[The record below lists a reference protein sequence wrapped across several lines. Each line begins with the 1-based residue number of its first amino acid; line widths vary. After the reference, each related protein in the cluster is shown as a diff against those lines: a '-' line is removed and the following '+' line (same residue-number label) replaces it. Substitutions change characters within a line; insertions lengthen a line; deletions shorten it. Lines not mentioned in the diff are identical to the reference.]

1 MRMRSWTRYGVGML
15 VAAAITLAAAHV
27 GRTQP
32 APPPNQQVLED
43 ITNTKHNLS
52 SVDPSRLLSSGTL
65 PRSGTERDAKS
76 APGGTSEICVFC
88 HTPHGASAPGAT
100 FRAPIWNRNL
110 DYQAGRTYQLYDQVW
125 SFSFEGVL
133 NDAAGQRPT
142 GYSRL
147 CLSCHDGTVA
157 LGNVINAPGSGGYL
171 GRVPMTG
178 NLGPGG
184 TIPQGSGDLTGDT
197 RRLGLD
203 LRNDHP
209 ISFAFDQALVAKDQ
223 ELVNPGPPLQYPAK
237 VSDPTPLS
245 PARRYPGND
254 PNVYD
259 SVQCT
264 SCHNPHQVNY
274 PKFLR
279 ANWFHRETNNPDPT
293 KNNQNQQI
301 ICLFCHDK
309 PRWIDST
316 HAIAPVIR
324 NKYPLVNNDPTNPNS
339 GYDYD
344 GNHTVS
350 EYACRDCHDPHT
362 IQGAK
367 RLHREGVNA
376 QGTDGVESTCFLCHS
391 PNTDPTAVGTLVA
404 GDPTTPANPRFVPA
418 TGRPAPDVY
427 SEFSKDIGVGNCPNF
442 PKCGSAMNL
451 QFAQGHEPVFTAR
464 SQEGVELA
472 SPAPPAGN
480 EFPPGTNQPDSAHIE
495 CVDCHNPH
503 QVVRDNRLRGMK
515 GITFDDKVIETTS
528 TDQNRPYVYEVC
540 FRCHGN
546 SYTNIFNGDRYPDDP
561 KFSLGTALF
570 AYRSNPRIQPSNPK
584 FSLSGFSNKRLEFA
598 TYGGPSQEIEGKTNP
613 QASYVNGEPW
623 GTDAL
628 SGRTRYVGPGVNKAF
643 HPVVGPGR
651 NGTAALKKQLEQWS
665 GGRRAQDIT
674 IQCTDCH
681 NSDYYDAYGG
691 GGAVIREQRFLGP
704 ITESNTVRAG
714 DVKNFG
720 VSQDYDGERSKHP
733 IGPHGSNNI
742 RILRAPYNTDIA
754 NPSRNFATDGFNE
767 SLFPG
772 FPGQTSHWDNFL
784 LCFQCHDRRAFDPN
798 AVGAAP
804 HDSSWTNF
812 FGVPADPTEPLTG
825 VTKEPRAVSWESNL
839 HMYHMLRTGALCHEC
854 HYNVHSNAE
863 AQNTIYGDGTGCVV
877 GGTPQCPVKNDG
889 TTTAGLPPDDEDGVP
904 GDGISDTH
912 LINFAP
918 GGPTS
923 YSGEKPCDQVESET
937 VVQTIPTFSGGAD
950 VACSGANANPNPGA
964 TGSEP
969 RPGVAIVPKANV
981 FEGVEGVTATKPV
994 WYYSTT
1000 IATDDATNTPFPVF
1014 RCNLRCHGVVMST
1027 CFYIGNAPGGNRRM
1041 NNGVATW
1048 CAGGQQQTTPVSFGA
1063 APPAIQ
1069 KFLAEVGRGLLPPVG
1084 NLNLDVDKPQHER
1097 LKPPA
1102 RHAQR

>member
-1 MRMRSWTRYGVGML
+1 
-15 VAAAITLAAAHV
+15 
-27 GRTQP
+27 
-32 APPPNQQVLED
+32 VLED

-65 PRSGTERDAKS
+65 PRSGSERDAKS

-88 HTPHGASAPGAT
+88 HTPHGASATGT
-100 FRAPIWNRNL
+100 GLKAPLWNRNL

-157 LGNVINAPGSGGYL
+157 LGNLINAPGSGGYQ

-184 TIPQGSGDLTGDT
+184 TMPQGSGDLTGDT

-203 LRNDHP
+203 LRNDHA
-209 ISFAFDQALVAKDQ
+209 ISFAFDQALVLQDQ
-223 ELVNPGPPLQYPAK
+223 ELVNPGPPLQNPAK

-245 PARRYPGND
+245 PLRRYPGND

-259 SVQCT
+259 AVQCT

-279 ANWFHRETNNPDPT
+279 ANWFHRETNNPDPA

-301 ICLFCHDK
+301 ICMFCHDK

-324 NKYPLVNNDPTNPNS
+324 NKYPLVNNDPSNPNS

-350 EYACRDCHDPHT
+350 EYACRNCHDPHT

-376 QGTDGVESTCFLCHS
+376 QGTDGIENTCYLCHS
-391 PNTDPTAVGTLVA
+391 PNTGPTAFGTLVA
-404 GDPTTPANPRFVPA
+404 GDPTTAANPRFVPA

-427 SEFSKDIGVGNCPNF
+427 SEFSKDIGVGNCPSF

-472 SPAPPAGN
+472 SPTPPAGN
-480 EFPPGTNQPDSAHIE
+480 ESPPGISQQDSAHIE

-503 QVVRDNRLRGMK
+503 QVVRDNRLRGIK
-515 GITFDDKVIETTS
+515 GISFTDQVVETTPS
-528 TDQNRPYVYEVC
+528 DLNRPYVYEVC

-546 SYTNIFNGDRYPDDP
+546 SYGQIFGADSYPSP
-561 KFSLGTALF
+561 TI
-570 AYRSNPRIQPSNPK
+570 YRSNPMWPPTNVK
-584 FSLSGFSNKRLEFA
+584 FSMGGFSNKRLEFA
-598 TYGGPSQEIEGKTNP
+598 RYGNAAAEVRGTKSGASVSPPG
-613 QASYVNGEPW
+613 ASYIVQ
-623 GTDAL
+623 TDTQWEVD
-628 SGRTRYVGPGVNKAF
+628 STTGQPRYIGPGINKAF
-643 HPVVGPGR
+643 HPVVGGGR
-651 NGTAALKKQLEQWS
+651 NGTAALSKQLEQWS
-665 GGRRAQDIT
+665 GGRPAQDIT

-681 NSDYYDAYGG
+681 NSDHYDAYTDPLT
-691 GGAVIREQRFLGP
+691 GAIRTQPETRLLGP

-720 VSQDYDGERSKHP
+720 VSQDYEGERSRFP

-742 RILRAPYNTDIA
+742 RILRAPYNTDIV
-754 NPSRNFATDGFNE
+754 NPSRNFSRDGFNE
-767 SLFPG
+767 TLFPG

-798 AVGAAP
+798 VAGAEP
-804 HDSSWTNF
+804 QNPSWTNF
-812 FGVPADPTEPLTG
+812 FGVPASPNEVFRGANP
-825 VTKEPRAVSWESNL
+825 KQPSAVSWESNL

-863 AQNTIYGDGTGCVV
+863 AQNTIFGDGTGCVV
-877 GGTPQCPVKNDG
+877 GGTPACPVKGDG
-889 TTTAGLPPDDEDGVP
+889 TTTAGLPPDAEDGVV
-904 GDGISDTH
+904 DGISDTH

-918 GGPTS
+918 GGPIYT
-923 YSGEKPCDQVESET
+923 GEKRCDDTTGET
-937 VVQTIPTFSGGAD
+937 VVQTIPTYSGGAD
-950 VACSGANANPNPGA
+950 VACSGATANPNPGLS
-964 TGSEP
+964 TGVEP
-969 RPGVAIVPKANV
+969 QPGVPIVPNPNV

-994 WYYSTT
+994 WYYHTT
-1000 IATDDATNTPFPVF
+1000 IATDDLTQTPFPVF

-1027 CFYIGNAPGGNRRM
+1027 CFYIGNATPSANRRM
-1041 NNGVATW
+1041 NNEFSTW
-1048 CAGGQQQTTPVSFGA
+1048 CAGGRQQIAPVTFGA
-1063 APPAIQ
+1063 VPPAIRQ
-1069 KFLAEVGRGLLPPVG
+1069 FLADVERSLRPPGAGLEVEKPRHDR
-1084 NLNLDVDKPQHER
+1084 LN
-1097 LKPPA
+1097 PPA
-1102 RHAQR
+1102 RQVRR

>member
-1 MRMRSWTRYGVGML
+1 MTRPRRNRFALFPAVIVVGTILGWTNE
-15 VAAAITLAAAHV
+15 

-32 APPPNQQVLED
+32 PPPPPPPSNQQVLED
-43 ITNTKHNLS
+43 ITHTKHNLS
-52 SVDPSRLLSSGTL
+52 SVDPSVLLSSGVL
-65 PRSGTERDAKS
+65 PRAGSERDAKS
-76 APGGTSEICVFC
+76 EPGGTSEICVFC
-88 HTPHGASAPGAT
+88 HTPHGASATGT
-100 FRAPIWNRNL
+100 GLKAPLWNRNL
-110 DYQAGRTYQLYDQVW
+110 DYQATRTYQLYDQVW

-157 LGNVINAPGSGGYL
+157 LGNLINAPGSGGYQ
-171 GRVPMTG
+171 GVVPMTG
-178 NLGPGG
+178 NLGPGK
-184 TIPQGSGDLTGDT
+184 TIPEGSGSLTGDT

-203 LRNDHP
+203 LRNDHA
-209 ISFAFDQALVAKDQ
+209 ISFTFDQALVLQDR

-245 PARRYPGND
+245 PLRRYAGNN

-259 SVQCT
+259 AVQCT

-279 ANWFHRETNNPDPT
+279 ANWFHKETNNPDPA

-316 HAIAPVIR
+316 HAIASVIR
-324 NKYPLVNNDPTNPNS
+324 NKYPLVNNDSANVNS

-350 EYACRDCHDPHT
+350 EYACRNCHDPHT

-376 QGTDGVESTCFLCHS
+376 QGTDGIESTCYLCHA
-391 PNTDPTAVGTLVA
+391 PNTGPTAPGTLVA
-404 GDPTTPANPRFVPA
+404 GDPTTAANPRFVPA

-427 SEFSKDIGVGNCPNF
+427 GEFSKDIGVGNCATF

-451 QFAQGHEPVFTAR
+451 QFAQGHEPVFVAR
-464 SQEGVELA
+464 SQEGVELE

-480 EFPPGTNQPDSAHIE
+480 EYPPGVSSADSAHIE

-515 GITFDDKVIETTS
+515 GITFDDQVVETTPA
-528 TDQNRPYVYEVC
+528 DLNRPYVYEVC

-546 SYTNIFNGDRYPDDP
+546 SYTTIFNGDRFPED
-561 KFSLGTALF
+561 TR
-570 AYRSNPRIQPSNPK
+570 YRSNPMIQPSNLK
-584 FSLSGFSNKRLEFA
+584 FSLAGFSNKRLEFA
-598 TYGGPSQEIEGKTNP
+598 TYGDSRDLSDTYQGKSKPDAVWVTGPSWTPLEGGAARN
-613 QASYVNGEPW
+613 
-623 GTDAL
+623 
-628 SGRTRYVGPGVNKAF
+628 VGPGKHKSF
-643 HPVVGPGR
+643 HPVVGTGR
-651 NGTAALKKQLEQWS
+651 NGTPALTKQLRQWS
-665 GGRRAQDIT
+665 GGRAADTLT

-691 GGAVIREQRFLGP
+691 GGSTVVQSRFLGP

-720 VSQDYDGERSKHP
+720 IAQDYDGERSRQP
-733 IGPHGSNNI
+733 IGPHGSKNI

-754 NPSRNFATDGFNE
+754 NPRRNFQADGYGGRGAP
-767 SLFPG
+767 LFPG

-784 LCFQCHDRRAFDPN
+784 LCFQCHDRTAFDPY
-798 AVGAAP
+798 AVGANP
-804 HDSSWTNF
+804 NEPSWTNF
-812 FGVPADPTEPLTG
+812 FGVPVSPSDLGSAPNSPPSGLL
-825 VTKEPRAVSWESNL
+825 SWESNL
-839 HMYHMLRTGALCHEC
+839 HQYHLLRTGALCHEC

-877 GGTPQCPVKNDG
+877 GGTPACAPG
-889 TTTAGLPPDDEDGVP
+889 PSGSTAGLPPDAEDGKI
-904 GDGISDTH
+904 DGVSDTH

-918 GGPTS
+918 GGPS
-923 YSGEKPCDQVESET
+923 AYSGEKECQDIGGGTPGSPGPIEIDPVTGEPIPPDPVGSDPPCTGSD
-937 VVQTIPTFSGGAD
+937 PD
-950 VACSGANANPNPGA
+950 PNPES
-964 TGSEP
+964 TNL
-969 RPGVAIVPKANV
+969 RTNV
-981 FEGVEGVTATKPV
+981 FTGVEGVTATLPV
-994 WYYSTT
+994 WYYQKDVKYNPG
-1000 IATDDATNTPFPVF
+1000 AF

-1027 CFYIGNAPGGNRRM
+1027 CFYITNTDPSAPPLNLDM
-1041 NNGVATW
+1041 NQARTW
-1048 CAGGQQQTTPVSFGA
+1048 CAGGRQQSPGILFGS
-1063 APPAIQ
+1063 APPEI
-1069 KFLAEVGRGLLPPVG
+1069 KRLLADLGKALVPGGL
-1084 NLNLDVDKPQHER
+1084 DRIKPTPSTADRRAAVHSTASR
-1097 LKPPA
+1097 
-1102 RHAQR
+1102 

>member
-1 MRMRSWTRYGVGML
+1 MGMRPWTRYGIGML
-15 VAAAITLAAAHV
+15 FAAAVTLAAGSV

-32 APPPNQQVLED
+32 PPPPNQQVLED

-88 HTPHGASAPGAT
+88 HTPHGASSAGAT
-100 FRAPIWNRNL
+100 FKAPLWNRNL

-157 LGNVINAPGSGGYL
+157 LGNLMNAPGSGGYQ
-171 GRVPMTG
+171 GRVTMTG

-209 ISFAFDQALVAKDQ
+209 ISFAFDQALVLQDQ
-223 ELVNPGPPLQYPAK
+223 ELVNPGPPLQNPAK
-237 VSDPTPLS
+237 VGDPTPLS
-245 PARRYPGND
+245 PLRRYPGND

-301 ICLFCHDK
+301 ICMFCHDK

-324 NKYPLVNNDPTNPNS
+324 NQYPLVNNDPSNPNS

-350 EYACRDCHDPHT
+350 EYACRNCHDPHT

-376 QGTDGVESTCFLCHS
+376 EGTDGIESTCYLCHS
-391 PNTDPTAVGTLVA
+391 PNTGSTAFGTLVA
-404 GDPTTPANPRFVPA
+404 GDPTTTANPRFVSA

-427 SEFSKDIGVGNCPNF
+427 SEFSKDIGVGNCSNF

-472 SPAPPAGN
+472 SPTPPAGN
-480 EFPPGTNQPDSAHIE
+480 ESAPGINQPDSAHIE

-503 QVVRDNRLRGMK
+503 QVVRDNRLRGIK
-515 GITFDDKVIETTS
+515 GISFTNQVVETTP
-528 TDQNRPYVYEVC
+528 TDLNRPYVYEVC

-546 SYTNIFNGDRYPDDP
+546 SYTTIFQGDRYPEDG
-561 KFSLGTALF
+561 L
-570 AYRSNPRIQPSNPK
+570 YRSNPRWPPTNVK
-584 FSLSGFSNKRLEFA
+584 FSMGGFSNKRLEFA
-598 TYGGPSQEIEGKTNP
+598 TYGDSRDTSSAFEGKSNP
-613 QASYVNGEPW
+613 AAVWVRGDQWNPPTVPPGSPDPNG
-623 GTDAL
+623 GQ
-628 SGRTRYVGPGVNKAF
+628 RYVGPGFNKAF
-643 HPVVGPGR
+643 HPVVGKGR
-651 NGTAALKKQLEQWS
+651 NGTAALNKQLQEGTRFKLS
-665 GGRRAQDIT
+665 VDST

-691 GGAVIREQRFLGP
+691 GGSVIGQERFLGP

-720 VSQDYDGERSKHP
+720 ISQDYEGERSRFP

-754 NPSRNFATDGFNE
+754 NPSRNFAQDGFDE
-767 SLFPG
+767 TRFPG
-772 FPGQTSHWDNFL
+772 FLGPGNPQTSHWDNFL

-798 AVGAAP
+798 APGAVP

-812 FGVPADPTEPLTG
+812 FGVPADPTEVVTG
-825 VTKEPRAVSWESNL
+825 ITKAPNTVSWESNL

-863 AQNTIYGDGTGCVV
+863 AQNTIFGDGTGCI
-877 GGTPQCPVKNDG
+877 GGTSGCP
-889 TTTAGLPPDDEDGVP
+889 AGLPPDEEDSLDGITK
-904 GDGISDTH
+904 DGISDTH

-918 GGPTS
+918 GGPIYT
-923 YSGEKPCDQVESET
+923 GEKRCDDTTGET

-950 VACSGANANPNPGA
+950 VACSGATANPNPGFA
-964 TGSEP
+964 TGVEP
-969 RPGVAIVPKANV
+969 RPGVPIVPKPNV

-1000 IATDDATNTPFPVF
+1000 VDSLDPTLPPFPVF

-1027 CFYIGNAPGGNRRM
+1027 CFYIGNADRNVNRRM
-1041 NNGVATW
+1041 NNGTSTW
-1048 CAGGQQQTTPVSFGA
+1048 CAGGQQQTTPVTFGA

-1069 KFLAEVGRGLLPPVG
+1069 KFLADVGRSLRPPAG
-1084 NLNLDVDKPQHER
+1084 LDVDTVQPVR

-1102 RHAQR
+1102 RQVRR

>member
-1 MRMRSWTRYGVGML
+1 MRRRSWTRYWIGML
-15 VAAAITLAAAHV
+15 FAAAVTLAVAHV
-27 GRTQP
+27 GQTQP

-76 APGGTSEICVFC
+76 VPGGTSEICVFC
-88 HTPHGASAPGAT
+88 HTPHGASATGT
-100 FRAPIWNRNL
+100 SLKAPIWNRNL

-157 LGNVINAPGSGGYL
+157 LGNLINAPGSGGYQ

-209 ISFAFDQALVAKDQ
+209 ISFTFDSALALKDT
-223 ELVNPGPPLQYPAK
+223 ELVDPGAPLQYPANK

-245 PARRYPGND
+245 PVRRYPGND
-254 PNVYD
+254 PTVYD

-279 ANWFHRETNNPDPT
+279 ANWFHHETNNPDPT

-324 NKYPLVNNDPTNPNS
+324 NKYPLVNNDPANPNS

-344 GNHTVS
+344 GNHAVS
-350 EYACRDCHDPHT
+350 EYACRNCHDPHT

-376 QGTDGVESTCFLCHS
+376 QGTDGIESTCFLCHS
-391 PNTDPTAVGTLVA
+391 PNTGPTAFGTLVA
-404 GDPTTPANPRFVPA
+404 GDPTTAATPRFVPA

-427 SEFSKDIGVGNCPNF
+427 SEFSKDIGVGNCPTF

-464 SQEGVELA
+464 SQEGVELY
-472 SPAPPAGN
+472 SPSPPAGN
-480 EFPPGTNQPDSAHIE
+480 ESPPGTNQQDSAHIE

-515 GITFDDKVIETTS
+515 GITFDDKVIETTP

-546 SYTNIFNGDRYPDDP
+546 SYTNIFNGDRYPDDA
-561 KFSLGTALF
+561 KFVLGSTPF
-570 AYRSNPRIQPSNPK
+570 AYRSNPRVQPSNPK

-598 TYGGPSQEIEGKTNP
+598 TYGSPSQEIEGKTNP

-623 GTDAL
+623 GTDAV

-643 HPVVGPGR
+643 HPVVGHGR
-651 NGTAALKKQLEQWS
+651 NGTAALTKQLEQWS
-665 GGRRAQDIT
+665 GGRQAQDVT

-691 GGAVIREQRFLGP
+691 GGSVVREQRFLGP

-720 VSQDYDGERSKHP
+720 ISQDYEGERSKHP

-754 NPSRNFATDGFNE
+754 NPSRNFQADGFG

-798 AVGAAP
+798 AAGAA
-804 HDSSWTNF
+804 HNDSSWTNF
-812 FGVPADPTEPLTG
+812 FGVPADPLDTRTSQT
-825 VTKEPRAVSWESNL
+825 VVSWESNL

-863 AQNTIYGDGTGCVV
+863 SQNTIYGDGTGCI
-877 GGTPQCPVKNDG
+877 GGTSGCP
-889 TTTAGLPPDDEDGVP
+889 AGLPPDEEDSVDGVTK
-904 GDGISDTH
+904 DGISDTH

-923 YSGEKPCDQVESET
+923 YTGEKPCDQVGTE
-937 VVQTIPTFSGGAD
+937 IGAD
-950 VACSGANANPNPGA
+950 AACSGGTANPNPGSVNA
-964 TGSEP
+964 RS
-969 RPGVAIVPKANV
+969 NV

-1000 IATDDATNTPFPVF
+1000 VSSDNPSQPPFPVF

-1027 CFYIGNAPGGNRRM
+1027 CFYIGNADRGVNAHMNRT
-1041 NNGVATW
+1041 NDLSSDTW
-1048 CAGGQQQTTPVSFGA
+1048 CAGGRAQTGPVSFGA

-1084 NLNLDVDKPQHER
+1084 DLDVEKPKPDL
-1097 LKPPA
+1097 LKLPA
-1102 RHAQR
+1102 RHVRR